1 MIKTAEIDL
10 KNDYNS
16 HTNLTVSKIYPIN
29 SLSLYSTNFN
39 TLDKVKAQDILK
51 ESFPFL
57 QPNEIEQF
65 LNICEL
71 IKVKNKTLLI
81 KGGDLNAKSFFILE
95 GLIRGYFTNEK
106 GVEKNIFLRPERTLT
121 GDPNSLFHNLPAKY
135 TFEAVGECT
144 LLEINLKDLRTL
156 IETFPKFSRIYIS
169 SLQEVVSTLIF
180 RVESLIDKMPEKR
193 YEQLIETHPQFF
205 QKAYNKH
212 IANYLGITSVS
223 LSRIIKR
230 KLDNRN

>member
-1 MIKTAEIDL
+1 MDKAKEIL
-10 KNDYNS
+10 
-16 HTNLTVSKIYPIN
+16 
-29 SLSLYSTNFN
+29 
-39 TLDKVKAQDILK
+39 Q

-57 QPNEIEQF
+57 NDDEIQQF
-65 LNICEL
+65 LRICKP
-71 IKVKNKTLLI
+71 IKAKNKTVLI

-121 GDPNSLFHNLPAKY
+121 GDPSSLFHNLPAKY
-135 TFEAVGECT
+135 TFEAVGDCE
-144 LLEINLKDLRTL
+144 LLEIKLTEIMKMT
-156 IETFPKFSRIYIS
+156 ETNPKFSQIYIA

-230 KLDNRN
+230 KLENRN

>member
-1 MIKTAEIDL
+1 LEQA
-10 KNDYNS
+10 
-16 HTNLTVSKIYPIN
+16 
-29 SLSLYSTNFN
+29 
-39 TLDKVKAQDILK
+39 KALGILQ
-51 ESFPFL
+51 ESFSFL
-57 QPNEIEQF
+57 QPNEIQQF
-65 LNICEL
+65 FNICKL
-71 IKVKNKTLLI
+71 IKVKNKTVLI

-106 GVEKNIFLRPERTLT
+106 GIEKNIFLRPEHTLT
-121 GDPNSLFHNLPAKY
+121 GDPSSLFHNLPAKY
-135 TFEAVGECT
+135 TFEAVGDCV
-144 LLEINLKDLRTL
+144 LLEINLKDLGTL
-156 IETFPKFSRIYIS
+156 IETYPRFNRVYIS

-230 KLDNRN
+230 KLDKRN

>member
-1 MIKTAEIDL
+1 LEQA
-10 KNDYNS
+10 
-16 HTNLTVSKIYPIN
+16 
-29 SLSLYSTNFN
+29 
-39 TLDKVKAQDILK
+39 KALGILQ
-51 ESFPFL
+51 ESFSFL
-57 QPNEIEQF
+57 QPNEIQQF
-65 LNICEL
+65 FNICKL
-71 IKVKNKTLLI
+71 IKVKNKTVLI

-106 GVEKNIFLRPERTLT
+106 GIEKNIFLRPEHTLT
-121 GDPNSLFHNLPAKY
+121 GDPSSLFHNLPAKY
-135 TFEAVGECT
+135 TFEAVGECV
-144 LLEINLKDLRTL
+144 LLEINLKDLGTL
-156 IETFPKFSRIYIS
+156 IETYPRFNRVYIS

-230 KLDNRN
+230 KLDKRN

>member
-1 MIKTAEIDL
+1 MEQA
-10 KNDYNS
+10 
-16 HTNLTVSKIYPIN
+16 
-29 SLSLYSTNFN
+29 
-39 TLDKVKAQDILK
+39 KALGILQ
-51 ESFPFL
+51 ESFSFL
-57 QPNEIEQF
+57 QPNEIQQF
-65 LNICEL
+65 FNICKL
-71 IKVKNKTLLI
+71 IKVKNKTVLI

-106 GVEKNIFLRPERTLT
+106 GIEKNIFLRPEHTLT
-121 GDPNSLFHNLPAKY
+121 GDPSSLFHNLPAKY
-135 TFEAVGECT
+135 TFEAVGDCV
-144 LLEINLKDLRTL
+144 LLEINLKDLGTL
-156 IETFPKFSRIYIS
+156 IETYPRFNRVYIS

-230 KLDNRN
+230 KLDKRN

>member
-1 MIKTAEIDL
+1 MEQA
-10 KNDYNS
+10 
-16 HTNLTVSKIYPIN
+16 
-29 SLSLYSTNFN
+29 
-39 TLDKVKAQDILK
+39 KALGILQ
-51 ESFPFL
+51 ESFSFL
-57 QPNEIEQF
+57 QPNEIQQF
-65 LNICEL
+65 FNICKL
-71 IKVKNKTLLI
+71 VKVKNKTVLI

-106 GVEKNIFLRPERTLT
+106 GIEKNIFLRPEHTLT
-121 GDPNSLFHNLPAKY
+121 GDPSSLFHNLPAKY
-135 TFEAVGECT
+135 TFEAVGECV
-144 LLEINLKDLRTL
+144 LLEINLKDLGTL
-156 IETFPKFSRIYIS
+156 IETYPRFNRVYIS

-230 KLDNRN
+230 KLENRN

>member
-1 MIKTAEIDL
+1 MDKAKEIL
-10 KNDYNS
+10 
-16 HTNLTVSKIYPIN
+16 
-29 SLSLYSTNFN
+29 
-39 TLDKVKAQDILK
+39 Q

-57 QPNEIEQF
+57 HEGEIEQF
-65 LNICEL
+65 LGLC
-71 IKVKNKTLLI
+71 KPVKAKNKTVLI
-81 KGGDLNAKSFFILE
+81 KGGELNAKTYFILE

-135 TFEAVGECT
+135 TFEAVGDCH
-144 LLEINLKDLRTL
+144 LLEIKLSEIMNLTQ
-156 IETFPKFSRIYIS
+156 TNPKFSQIYIA

-230 KLDNRN
+230 KLENRN

>member
-1 MIKTAEIDL
+1 
-10 KNDYNS
+10 
-16 HTNLTVSKIYPIN
+16 
-29 SLSLYSTNFN
+29 
-39 TLDKVKAQDILK
+39 LDKAKEILR

-57 QPNEIEQF
+57 NDDEILQF
-65 LNICEL
+65 LSLC
-71 IKVKNKTLLI
+71 KPVKAKNKTVLI
-81 KGGDLNAKSFFILE
+81 KGGELNAKTFFILE
-95 GLIRGYFTNEK
+95 GLIRGYFTNDK

-135 TFEAVGECT
+135 TFEAVGDCH
-144 LLEINLKDLRTL
+144 LLEIKLSEIMNLTQSN
-156 IETFPKFSRIYIS
+156 PKFSQIYIA

-230 KLDNRN
+230 KLENRN